1 MQKVVLT
8 EQDTVIA
15 SFLKTIAKRKMLQ
28 RWILCMAWSITVT
41 AFMAFV
47 LNITAIFVPIYNAPL
62 YGLFIII
69 AGLIIPVIYIIVKRT
84 SLYEAARYAD
94 KAGLK
99 ERLVTSIGCQGSD
112 EGFAGLLKEDT
123 INEINCFDKKLR
135 LPLVYPWKRYIASCL
150 FISLF
155 IICIFIPSQAKRDA
169 DFLHKL
175 AKQAEEIKD
184 KVEEAEKLIEKVPE
198 NEIAKEEAAK
208 LKKIFEE
215 AKQELTEA
223 KNTNDIKKAEER
235 LGSKLK
241 QELAEADNKG
251 LVKAAQPLVPG
262 TDLEAMADF
271 NKKLA
276 ELAEKSGLGNDMV
289 NELKSVSESLTAEEM
304 KELLDNLEKAME
316 DGEITSGEIADALS
330 GIQNGDAQM
339 ASATIS
345 ASASS
350 NPSSSSSSSS
360 TPSPSSTPAAGNGSG
375 NGAGNGNG
383 NGTGNGSGNG
393 TSSGSGMGQG
403 SGGGWNMG
411 SSEGLERKEQPDKG
425 EVVHLTGKKE
435 GNDDNLTGKKNGD
448 AKITQTDGQKG
459 GASSGIKADLDSV
472 IGEYSSEAYA
482 KVNSNKVPS
491 AMKDV
496 VKEYFS
502 GFGQ

>member
-1 MQKVVLT
+1 
-8 EQDTVIA
+8 
-15 SFLKTIAKRKMLQ
+15 
-28 RWILCMAWSITVT
+28 
-41 AFMAFV
+41 
-47 LNITAIFVPIYNAPL
+47 
-62 YGLFIII
+62 
-69 AGLIIPVIYIIVKRT
+69 
-84 SLYEAARYAD
+84 
-94 KAGLK
+94 
-99 ERLVTSIGCQGSD
+99 
-112 EGFAGLLKEDT
+112 
-123 INEINCFDKKLR
+123 
-135 LPLVYPWKRYIASCL
+135 
-150 FISLF
+150 
-155 IICIFIPSQAKRDA
+155 
-169 DFLHKL
+169 
-175 AKQAEEIKD
+175 
-184 KVEEAEKLIEKVPE
+184 
-198 NEIAKEEAAK
+198 
-208 LKKIFEE
+208 
-215 AKQELTEA
+215 
-223 KNTNDIKKAEER
+223 
-235 LGSKLK
+235 
-241 QELAEADNKG
+241 
-251 LVKAAQPLVPG
+251 
-262 TDLEAMADF
+262 
-271 NKKLA
+271 
-276 ELAEKSGLGNDMV
+276 MV

-350 NPSSSSSSSS
+350 NPSSSSSASS
-360 TPSPSSTPAAGNGSG
+360 TPSPSSTPSAGNGSG
-375 NGAGNGNG
+375 NG
-383 NGTGNGSGNG
+383 TG
-393 TSSGSGMGQG
+393 SGSGMGQG

-448 AKITQTDGQKG
+448 AKITQKDGQKG